1 MKIDLEKK
9 ISVYMFIIFVLIF
22 VLLFAWI
29 CSSQMKFTVNKI
41 LENQELEKPKITS
54 TYTPSNYT
62 KSTQDEVRK
71 YQNYNYE

>member
-9 ISVYMFIIFVLIF
+9 ISVYMFVIFVLVF
-22 VLLFAWI
+22 VLIFAWI

-41 LENQELEKPKITS
+41 LESQEKPKITTTS

-62 KSTQDEVRK
+62 KSTQDEVKK
-71 YQNYNYE
+71 YQNYDY